1 MKRTT
6 RFLPP
11 STFSAPP
18 QSGDLRVSVGESRTF
33 GARFAALAM
42 TIALAV
48 VSMSTSCDVLKQVA
62 GTYNMVNCK
71 YDFRSLTGVSVAG
84 INVSQ
89 GLSLLD
95 APKILNLLSGGSA
108 SIPVGC
114 TVNLAVHNPNTTEA
128 VLGGMDYVLAIDGV
142 DFTSGSLSQQ
152 LSIAP
157 GGEGTLP
164 LAMAFDVA
172 TLLKGESRDAVMGV
186 VRNLA
191 GLSGLDMMKSDQPSK
206 VTLNIRPS
214 FNVAGRRVTSP
225 VFIPVN
231 FSFGGK

>member
-1 MKRTT
+1 MKRTP
-6 RFLPP
+6 RF
-11 STFSAPP
+11 
-18 QSGDLRVSVGESRTF
+18 
-33 GARFAALAM
+33 FAALAM
-42 TIALAV
+42 LLTISV
-48 VSMSTSCDVLKQVA
+48 MSATTSCDVLKQVA
-62 GTYNMVNCK
+62 STYNMVNCK

-95 APKILNLLSGGSA
+95 APKIMNLLSGNTA
-108 SIPVGC
+108 SIPIGC
-114 TVNLAVHNPNTTEA
+114 TVNLAVQNPNATEA

-142 DFTSGSLSQQ
+142 DFTTGSVSQQ

-164 LAMAFDVA
+164 LAMTFDVA

-191 GLSGLDMMKSDQPSK
+191 GLSGLDAVKSDRPSK

>member
-6 RFLPP
+6 RF
-11 STFSAPP
+11 FAPIAVP
-18 QSGDLRVSVGESRTF
+18 L
-33 GARFAALAM
+33 AALAL
-42 TIALAV
+42 TASIAATGIAT
-48 VSMSTSCDVLKQVA
+48 TSCDVLKQVA
-62 GTYNMVNCK
+62 STYNMVNCK

-95 APKILNLLSGGSA
+95 APKIMNLLSGNAA
-108 SIPVGC
+108 SIPVNC
-114 TVNLAVHNPNTTEA
+114 TVNLAVQNPNATDA
-128 VLGGMDYVLAIDGV
+128 ILNGMDYALAIDGV
-142 DFTSGSLSQQ
+142 DFTSGSVAQQ
-152 LSIAP
+152 LSVAP

-191 GLSGLDMMKSDQPSK
+191 GLSGLGALGGGSSEPSQ

-214 FNVAGRRVTSP
+214 FNVAGTKVSSP
-225 VFIPVN
+225 VMIPVS